1 VNGLCATLV
10 LDSTSTRPRR
20 AALTPQGKRKSPV
33 HDLATSASKPW
44 FPPRGLVAALGIV
57 AFTAIG
63 ATAQAQTRSTQPAAS
78 DKPAETSIRRRL
90 PDLVARLLPAV
101 VNIATTTG
109 SGPENRAKAKP
120 GSPFNEYFKDYFDQ
134 RRGRRRGSAVGS
146 GFIIDPTGYVVTNN
160 HVITKAT
167 EVKVILQ
174 DGTKLDAR
182 IVGKDPRA
190 DLALLKVNPKR
201 PLPFVSW
208 GESEQM
214 RVGDTVVA
222 VGNPFGL
229 GGTVTLGI
237 VSARHRHLRN
247 FGGFPGSSFVSFL
260 QTDAAIN
267 KGNSGGPLF
276 NTKGEVIGINTAI
289 YSRGGT
295 NVGIAF
301 AVPSNMAKPIVEQL
315 RKYGRTKRGWL
326 GVRIQEVDEDLAR
339 TLGLDRPRG
348 ALIANVIAGGPAA
361 RGGLLAGDVILKFD
375 GKAVPNSGRLPQIV
389 AATEVGK
396 SVEVVVLRKKVERTF
411 TVKLGELEKAQK
423 NGALTPKTT
432 VPSNHIADLGI
443 TVAKIT
449 PELVKRFKLRKQ
461 EGVVITAVDAQSYAW
476 SKEIRPG
483 DIILEMDMV
492 AVTKPADIRKQLAKA
507 HEARKISTL
516 LRIQQ
521 GENRRFVVIR
531 FGPGHQR

>member
-1 VNGLCATLV
+1 MPV
-10 LDSTSTRPRR
+10 LESASKDSRG
-20 AALTPQGKRKSPV
+20 AASASQGKRIPPV
-33 HDLATSASKPW
+33 HDLVTSAPSRW
-44 FPPRGLVAALGIV
+44 LRTGRLAAALGV
-57 AFTAIG
+57 AAVTAFG
-63 ATAQAQTRSTQPAAS
+63 AAAQAQTRSTQLAAA
-78 DKPAETSIRRRL
+78 DKPAQTSIRRQL

-109 SGPENRAKAKP
+109 SGPENQPNAKP

-160 HVITKAT
+160 HVITNAT

-174 DGTKLDAR
+174 DGTKLDAK

-201 PLPFVSW
+201 PLPFVPW
-208 GESEQM
+208 GELEKM

-237 VSARHRHLRN
+237 ISARHRHLRN

-276 NTKGEVIGINTAI
+276 NIKGEVIGINTAI

-295 NVGIAF
+295 NLGIAF
-301 AVPSNMAKPIVEQL
+301 AVPSTMAKPIVEQL

-326 GVRIQEVDEDLAR
+326 GVRIQDVDDDLAR

-348 ALIANVIAGGPAA
+348 ALIANVIPDGPAA
-361 RGGLLAGDVILKFD
+361 KGGLLAGDVILKFD
-375 GKAVPNSGRLPQIV
+375 GKAVANSGRLPQIV

-396 SVEVVVLRKKVERTF
+396 SVEVVVLRNKAERTF

-423 NGALTPKTT
+423 SGALNPKPTT
-432 VPSNHIADLGI
+432 PSNHIADLGI
-443 TVAKIT
+443 TLAKIT
-449 PELVKRFKLRKQ
+449 PDLVKRYKLRKQ
-461 EGVVITAVDAQSYAW
+461 EGVVITAVDTDSYAW
-476 SKEIRPG
+476 SKEVRPG

-492 AVTKPADIRKQLAKA
+492 AVSKPEDVRKQLAKA

-531 FGPGHQR
+531 FKPDSQR